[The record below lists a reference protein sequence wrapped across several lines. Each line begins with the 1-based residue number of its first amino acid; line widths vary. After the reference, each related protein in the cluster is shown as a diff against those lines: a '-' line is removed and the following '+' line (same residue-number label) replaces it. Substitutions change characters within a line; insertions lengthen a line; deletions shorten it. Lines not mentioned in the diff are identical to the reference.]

1 MKKYWRFQ
9 YPAHGGGAGLEAL
22 NVFGLRRR
30 NAIPIN
36 WEDKMTIAIMGL
48 NKTKYFCDNCGPYF
62 TTTINEWPSIHKHN
76 CEKCHGKDTLHFMG
90 YLSWKW
96 RPRLQI
102 SDKCNDGKCRTSE
115 SLKCSCSC
123 GGQFHGDDIT
133 MSRATL
139 K

>member
-48 NKTKYFCDNCGPYF
+48 
-62 TTTINEWPSIHKHN
+62 I
-76 CEKCHGKDTLHFMG
+76 
-90 YLSWKW
+90 
-96 RPRLQI
+96 
-102 SDKCNDGKCRTSE
+102 
-115 SLKCSCSC
+115 KCSGMVCRGR
-123 GGQFHGDDIT
+123 GGAVIC
-133 MSRATL
+133 
-139 K
+139 